1 MRRFSR
7 GFTLVELLVVIAIIG
22 VLVALLLPA
31 VQAAREAA
39 RAASCKNHLKQ
50 IGLALHQYHDTH
62 GRLPPGW
69 MGNQPEGVPG
79 WGWTTG
85 LLPYIEQASLSDNL
99 IQRNLPIAHANNQQ
113 ARETPLGVLFCSSD
127 PQSRVVTIFAGEG
140 DSDHDHEHDHDHAH
154 ASAHDDEGGRNIENG
169 SPLFRI
175 ARTNYVGVFGIS
187 EIEDT
192 PAAGEGVFFFK
203 SRTRFAEITD
213 GLSNTVVIGERSSK
227 LGNSLWAGV
236 VQGAS
241 EAMARVVGVADH
253 PPNDPHH
260 HFDDFT
266 SYHPGGVQFLFGD
279 GSIQRINDQID
290 LGVYQSL
297 CTRGG
302 GETPGQ
308 F

>member
-1 MRRFSR
+1 MRRSIR

-31 VQAAREAA
+31 IQAAREAA
-39 RAASCKNHLKQ
+39 RASSCKNHLKQ
-50 IGLALHQYHDTH
+50 LGLALHQYHDTH

-69 MGNQPEGVPG
+69 LGNQPEGTPG

-85 LLPYIEQASLSDNL
+85 LLPYVEQANLSEHVIHRD
-99 IQRNLPIAHANNQQ
+99 LPIAHANNQQ
-113 ARETPLGVLFCSSD
+113 ARETPLAVLFCSSD
-127 PQSRVVTIFAGEG
+127 PKPRVGTIFKDGANF
-140 DSDHDHEHDHDHAH
+140 
-154 ASAHDDEGGRNIENG
+154 DDESEFGKNIEEGN
-169 SPLFRI
+169 PFLRI

-187 EIEDT
+187 EIEDV
-192 PAAGEGVFFFK
+192 PASGEGVFFFQ

-213 GLSNTVVIGERSSK
+213 GLSNTVVIGERSTK

-236 VQGAS
+236 VQGANA
-241 EAMARVVGVADH
+241 AMARVVGVGDH
-253 PPNDPHH
+253 TPNDSHH

-266 SYHPGGVQFLFGD
+266 SYHPGGVHFLFGD

-290 LGVYQSL
+290 IAVYQSL

-302 GETPGQ
+302 GESPGN